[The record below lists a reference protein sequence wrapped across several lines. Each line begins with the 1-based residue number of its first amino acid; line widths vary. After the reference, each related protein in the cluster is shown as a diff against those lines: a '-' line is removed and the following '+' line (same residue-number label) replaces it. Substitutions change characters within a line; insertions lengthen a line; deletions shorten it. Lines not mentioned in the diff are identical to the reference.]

1 MHWCPVKKWYW
12 SVSCK
17 QYFPWENSGR
27 HKQTALIKPL
37 CTRPFRYQWSCL
49 NCRLMWWTVCLWGT
63 NLSFDSTRE
72 RKAVYM
78 LSQEFKGRHIACLI
92 PELQKV
98 HDYVTLNTARRLK
111 LQSWNESYFCCMKVN
126 FLQGKMSRR
135 TPEGTLSFC
144 SNPGCKVLSKH
155 KVIWDTHSFSFF
167 GISRLLRE
175 SLSTLT
181 EK

>member
-1 MHWCPVKKWYW
+1 MILKCFLQAILPLRELRETQTNSTDQATVYSTFLLSVILSQLQADVMN
-12 SVSCK
+12 SVSLGNK
-17 QYFPWENSGR
+17 S
-27 HKQTALIKPL
+27 H
-37 CTRPFRYQWSCL
+37 
-49 NCRLMWWTVCLWGT
+49 
-63 NLSFDSTRE
+63 
-72 RKAVYM
+72 M
-78 LSQEFKGRHIACLI
+78 LSQEFKGRHIACPI

-175 SLSTLT
+175 SLSTLR